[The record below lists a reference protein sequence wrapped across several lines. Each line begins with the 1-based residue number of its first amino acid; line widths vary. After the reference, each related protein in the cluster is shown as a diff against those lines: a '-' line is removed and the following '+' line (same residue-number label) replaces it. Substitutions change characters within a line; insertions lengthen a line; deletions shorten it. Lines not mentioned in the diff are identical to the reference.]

1 MKITKTLLKQ
11 IIKEELD
18 NAQENYEIDNAQKNY
33 ENDLKKAAT
42 FFRDFY
48 KEIHGIKPDVG
59 ELKLEDIE
67 EKIKKLFDEQEIKR
81 FTDLVKQAKETSPSS
96 EDPIGMRSQQ

>member
-11 IIKEELD
+11 IIKEELK
-18 NAQENYEIDNAQKNY
+18 NAQENYE
-33 ENDLKKAAT
+33 NDLEKAAT

-81 FTDLVKQAKETSPSS
+81 FADLVKQAKETSPSS

>member
-11 IIKEELD
+11 IIKEELE
-18 NAQENYEIDNAQKNY
+18 NAQENYE
-33 ENDLKKAAT
+33 NDLEKAAT

-48 KEIHGIKPDVG
+48 KEIYGIKPDVG

-67 EKIKKLFDEQEIKR
+67 EKIKNLFDEQEIKR
-81 FTDLVKQAKETSPSS
+81 FADLVKQAKETSPSS
-96 EDPIGMRSQQ
+96 DDPIGMRSQQ